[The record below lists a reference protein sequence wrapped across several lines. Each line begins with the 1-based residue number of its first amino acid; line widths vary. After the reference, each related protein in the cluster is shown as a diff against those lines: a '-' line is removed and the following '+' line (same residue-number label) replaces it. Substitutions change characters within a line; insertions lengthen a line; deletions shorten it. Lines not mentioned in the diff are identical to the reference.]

1 MSEIKQPGHTISEQR
16 AKPLR
21 VAIYICV
28 ALQVLLWLGLF
39 FYIAQHSNP
48 KGDGMEWVA
57 IMPASL
63 ILVIGVAPALAF
75 RREGRLL
82 PVGVLLAC
90 VGVVLNIALFLEIV
104 REFAETAA
112 R

>member
-1 MSEIKQPGHTISEQR
+1 
-16 AKPLR
+16 
-21 VAIYICV
+21 
-28 ALQVLLWLGLF
+28 
-39 FYIAQHSNP
+39 
-48 KGDGMEWVA
+48 
-57 IMPASL
+57 MPASL